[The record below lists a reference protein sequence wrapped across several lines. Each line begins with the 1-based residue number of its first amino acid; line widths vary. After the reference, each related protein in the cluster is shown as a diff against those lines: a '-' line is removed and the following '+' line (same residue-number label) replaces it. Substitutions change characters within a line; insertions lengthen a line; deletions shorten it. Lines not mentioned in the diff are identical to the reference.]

1 MCDEVIDVIVKSY
14 DEATKTISTKRT
26 STKTIPTKRTST
38 NFYILAFFLITIP
51 LLTAVSIYCYQIKH

>member
-26 STKTIPTKRTST
+26 STKRTST